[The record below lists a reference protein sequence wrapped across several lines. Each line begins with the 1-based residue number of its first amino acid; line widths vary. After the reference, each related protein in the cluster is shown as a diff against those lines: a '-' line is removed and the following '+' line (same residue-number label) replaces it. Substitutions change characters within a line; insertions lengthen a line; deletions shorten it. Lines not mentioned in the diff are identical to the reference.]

1 MNLHPDVLTD
11 LVILYHAG
19 EASEASR
26 ALLEEEAARNPR
38 IAAALQTMP
47 RPAALPV
54 QPPDLQRRAIG
65 ELNTALLIRLIF
77 SVVLVSGALIFLAF
91 IFPPGELGHPWL
103 PVAILLVVLGAAV
116 IALRA
121 HRRL

>member
-1 MNLHPDVLTD
+1 MSLHPDVLTD

-26 ALLEEEAARNPR
+26 SLLEDEATRNPR

-47 RPAALPV
+47 RPAVLPV
-54 QPPDLQRRAIG
+54 QPPDVERRAIR
-65 ELNTALLIRLIF
+65 EINFALLIRLVFAVI
-77 SVVLVSGALIFLAF
+77 SVSAGLIFLAF
-91 IFPPGELGHPWL
+91 IFPPSELGHPWL
-103 PVAILLVVLGAAV
+103 PVAILAVVLGAAI
-116 IALRA
+116 IAVRA